1 MDNNLTLNIQLATF
15 NGPLDVLISL
25 TQEHKMDILH
35 LDVAQLAE
43 QYLIY
48 IQKHI
53 KQINIDQA
61 CEYLTM
67 ATYLVELKS
76 KKILPNDDVT
86 STNDFEY
93 ERDKLIKRISEYNE
107 YKKVVNRLVNK
118 QDQRLVMY
126 AKSAD
131 DLDEYTVATTLAELP
146 TSIDTNRLL
155 KAIQNAFV
163 KWKFNLFT
171 QKKILIQE
179 LSVDDVKT
187 DIINFVNQ
195 PKFTKSSFSKFLN
208 SVDELKISEQYI
220 VTCFLALLELV
231 KYQHIVL
238 TQDVSDDEIYFTKN
252 KNRTLMTDNVKM

>member
-163 KWKFNLFT
+163 K
-171 QKKILIQE
+171 
-179 LSVDDVKT
+179 
-187 DIINFVNQ
+187 
-195 PKFTKSSFSKFLN
+195 
-208 SVDELKISEQYI
+208 
-220 VTCFLALLELV
+220 
-231 KYQHIVL
+231 
-238 TQDVSDDEIYFTKN
+238 
-252 KNRTLMTDNVKM
+252 